1 VKNNFAVVG
10 SIDSILAFKTVGF
23 DVYGVTNQTDTRT
36 VLNKLL
42 TEYKVVMIT
51 DNYAIYVEDIIKDT
65 QATAYPVVLV
75 IPGGADSNDYA
86 LKKINESVERALG
99 VNILLNK
106 END

>member
-1 VKNNFAVVG
+1 MKNNIAVVG

-23 DVYGVTNQTDTRT
+23 DVFGVTNETNTRT

-51 DNYAIYVEDIIKDT
+51 DNFAKYVEDIIKDT
-65 QATAYPVVLV
+65 HTTAYPVVLV
-75 IPGGADSNDYA
+75 IPSGVDSGDYA
-86 LKKINESVERALG
+86 LKQISQSVERALG